1 MISKTRESNVGTTKK
16 TTKMKSGR
24 NAVSTPPTP
33 KQALKGILKKPA
45 LTAHSVSGKSSYDHA
60 VTKKKNH
67 LAKKSKHETAFT
79 QVDDSVFPDN
89 QDMETSTKNRPIKGK
104 NSERKKKRVFT
115 KKERRE
121 ARLKAKKHADVVPT
135 LLADWEVLRR
145 DETAAEKKYDL
156 VEKMLVATKGK
167 LVDLCRARDTSR
179 IVESMIQLGTE
190 AQRWSIFAELKDR
203 LRYLAMSQYAKH
215 VVLKLINYGAK
226 EHRLELFKI
235 FRGHVAKM
243 LRHKHAAEVIE
254 LLYNDYATAAQRAL
268 ILQETYGHQHALQLT
283 ANNVQRL
290 EEALDLNPDKRQ
302 IILANLNDLLVTMV
316 SKGLMRLSIV
326 QHLLLEYLTVML
338 KSTDLLKLQT
348 VSTPKTTT
356 KLVLG
361 ENEDNE
367 VEEEEKE
374 AAKQA
379 EASEGPRREDRL
391 EVLVETLLEAGIV
404 SMLHTREGVKAALA
418 VLWICPPK
426 DRKTLLKSL
435 KTCIVSTAENEHGHI
450 FLMGLLDAVDDTKL
464 LAKTVIKELLD
475 DLEDVVAH
483 PHARKVILY
492 ALAPRDR
499 RHFAPALLDA
509 LIAPGDESPFT
520 KKPLAVRALELRAPL
535 VGLMPELLR
544 LAASDEHLIPLFVG
558 NAENPAPLED
568 RSRIVLLAEILIRSS
583 VYELELSN
591 AMSQFR
597 RTGSKE
603 EDRLSVARD
612 KTAPIFTAADLE
624 ELARLREAAL
634 RKFVTAVLAGPDFK
648 PVGLKPL
655 SRDSVASAEAR
666 RHLQAQRR
674 KRALAIAES
683 EGIKKRKVTV
693 KAFENT
699 EEEEEGAANE
709 ACPEPMDTSAT
720 SEGGLPVDAP
730 FLERPEGQ
738 LLVSRILQ
746 SEKKSDSHDFGRLIC
761 ELVPEQTMQAWLTCN
776 RSCFVLVK
784 LYELGNAS
792 ICKQLEEVLSKRH
805 DLITVSPLPGAKVLA
820 KHLNLK

>member
-1 MISKTRESNVGTTKK
+1 MHRPV
-16 TTKMKSGR
+16 
-24 NAVSTPPTP
+24 P
-33 KQALKGILKKPA
+33 LF
-45 LTAHSVSGKSSYDHA
+45 SVLFHG
-60 VTKKKNH
+60 
-67 LAKKSKHETAFT
+67 
-79 QVDDSVFPDN
+79 
-89 QDMETSTKNRPIKGK
+89 
-104 NSERKKKRVFT
+104 VFT

-683 EGIKKRKVTV
+683 EGIKKRKVVSLWRNRDLQLRESSCSASFSRFGEINKGIVRFDVSTDLFQTV

-746 SEKKSDSHDFGRLIC
+746 SEKKSDSRKLLTLHPFSLQCELLYVFVPCGVSCAGGKYARAVSPYDFGRLIC